1 MQMNSNS
8 IKKVKSI
15 LQTFRCTLHKL
26 FRRVLL
32 RTRWMVTM
40 ENWVNP
46 AAGILHVV
54 IKGLIENG
62 DDIVAAWKLLG
73 MWIIEAPGINVCE

>member
-26 FRRVLL
+26 FRTVLSL
-32 RTRWMVTM
+32 CRSLA
-40 ENWVNP
+40 NKLNGNHGKLGKP
-46 AAGILHVV
+46 GCSGGIFRVV

-62 DDIVAAWKLLG
+62 DDIVAG
-73 MWIIEAPGINVCE
+73 